1 MDNFDP
7 YNVLLAI
14 ATNIPVLSRH
24 LSFVVQGHI
33 CLCSPLQSLAQDL
46 PGVPHVSDAEWRRP
60 GTEGAGP
67 PQSCECSSVSA
78 SSSCVWLDLTPFLCL
93 CVAGDA
99 EAPGLSAARQL
110 SAPAVQRPMWGGGQ
124 VPAHLHPPEARPGS
138 REVARI
144 RQRCGALL
152 PAQAVSGAVQH
163 PCLCPELWAARS
175 LQVREES
182 RNQ

>member
-1 MDNFDP
+1 M
-7 YNVLLAI
+7 YCWLLLQIYACYLRHTFCGP
-14 ATNIPVLSRH
+14 ASH
-24 LSFVVQGHI
+24 LSVFTSAVTCPRSTRRSSCQRRWMMTSRRWRIWSSTILWVQQRQRQQ
-33 CLCSPLQSLAQDL
+33 L
-46 PGVPHVSDAEWRRP
+46 V
-60 GTEGAGP
+60 
-67 PQSCECSSVSA
+67 
-78 SSSCVWLDLTPFLCL
+78 CVWLDLTLFLCL
-93 CVAGDA
+93 CVTGDA

-138 REVARI
+138 REVPRI
-144 RQRCGALL
+144 RQRRGTLL

-163 PCLCPELWAARS
+163 PSLCPERWAAHS